1 MVKCENCGHYNDND
15 ATFCEHCGTNLKTT
29 LSNKTYPQ
37 EAIKKEEGIAQSTK
51 ILIVICVILIAA
63 LGITAGALMQMNK
76 SGGTVPLTNNSSV
89 SQSSNTIGNN
99 VQYKSFSNGVIS
111 FQFPSNWDVLPNTSN
126 IMAIVGL
133 PHYPSFSVYDESK
146 YGYTSLSDYVSSSK
160 SQRTANGN
168 SILSEQNKIV
178 DGLPAYEIVYQ
189 GKSGNGKM
197 ITQQME
203 LVEKSPGSQ
212 YFALVGADTTDH
224 YDQDSA
230 TFNQILNSFKFIS

>member
-1 MVKCENCGHYNDND
+1 MVKCENCGHDNDND
-15 ATFCEHCGTNLKTT
+15 AAFCEHCGAKLKTI
-29 LSNKTYPQ
+29 LSSITYPR
-37 EAIKKEEGIAQSTK
+37 ETIKKEEGIAQSTK
-51 ILIVICVILIAA
+51 ILIVICVILVAG

-89 SQSSNTIGNN
+89 SQSSNTIGSN

-111 FQFPSNWDVLPNTSN
+111 FKYPSNWDVLPNTSN
-126 IMAIVGL
+126 IMAIVGF

-146 YGYTSLSDYVSSSK
+146 YGYTSLSAYVSSSK
-160 SQRTANGN
+160 TQMTSNGN
-168 SILSEQNKIV
+168 SIQSEQNKIV

-230 TFNQILNSFKFIS
+230 TFNQILNSFKFI